1 MKAEVA
7 QQTVIV
13 TGAAQGLGRAVAE
26 AFCRAGARTIAL
38 DIDAAGLRSLQESWG
53 EQVICYTV
61 NLAAATATMSVIET
75 ILSETAHIDI
85 LIHNA
90 AILNPEPFDT
100 LTFDTWQATVNV
112 GLQAAFLL
120 TKAVWQGMKRAGG
133 CIIYVS
139 SRSGIEGF
147 ADESAYCAAKHGLEG
162 LMKSLAQEGAP
173 HNIRVHTITPGMY
186 MHTPMSERNYPDE
199 LKARWVEPSAL
210 APAFLRLATSQDM
223 GLSGQRLSAWELSQ
237 TGD

>member
-1 MKAEVA
+1 MKTDVK

-26 AFCRAGARTIAL
+26 AFCLAGARTIAL
-38 DIDAAGLRSLQESWG
+38 DIDSAGLSSLQESWG
-53 EQVICYTV
+53 AQVICHAV
-61 NLAAATATMSVIET
+61 NLADASATMRVIDTIKAET
-75 ILSETAHIDI
+75 EQIDT

-90 AILNPEPFDT
+90 AILNPEPYDT
-100 LTFDTWQATVNV
+100 LTFEAWQATVNV

-120 TKAVWQGMKRAGG
+120 TKAVWQGMKVAGG
-133 CIIYVS
+133 CIIFVS

-147 ADESAYCAAKHGLEG
+147 ADESAYCAAKHALEG
-162 LMKSLAQEGAP
+162 LMKSLAQEGAS

-210 APAFLRLATSQDM
+210 APAFLKLATSQDM
-223 GLSGQRLSAWELSQ
+223 GLSGHRLNAWELSQ
-237 TGD
+237 TGE

>member
-1 MKAEVA
+1 VKADVA

-53 EQVICYTV
+53 EQVISHPV
-61 NLAAATATMSVIET
+61 NLADAAATLNVIDTIKTET
-75 ILSETAHIDI
+75 PQIDT

-90 AILNPEPFDT
+90 AILNPESFDA

-120 TKAVWQGMKRAGG
+120 TKAVWQGMKDAGG

-173 HNIRVHTITPGMY
+173 YNIRVHTITPGMF
-186 MHTPMSERNYPDE
+186 MRTPMSERNYPAE
-199 LKARWVEPSAL
+199 LKTRWVEPGAL
-210 APAFLRLATSQDM
+210 APAFLKLAGSQDM
-223 GLSGQRLSAWELSQ
+223 ALSGQRLSAWELSE
-237 TGD
+237 GWS